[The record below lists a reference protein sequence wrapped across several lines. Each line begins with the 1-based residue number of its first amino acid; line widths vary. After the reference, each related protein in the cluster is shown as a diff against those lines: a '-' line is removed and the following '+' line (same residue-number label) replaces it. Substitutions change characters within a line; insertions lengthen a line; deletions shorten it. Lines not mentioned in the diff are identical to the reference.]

1 MNKNHP
7 VIEDMTLDQL
17 TKELETVDRTHRPTD
32 YARVCQAYNDRIE
45 RLAEHAQDFLDGLV
59 RGINFEQFD
68 DATRENISRDEVPEI
83 ERRMIHALLSKAQVP
98 REFDDEEIRAT
109 VEGQA

>member
-17 TKELETVDRTHRPTD
+17 TEELETVNRIHQPAQ
-32 YARVCQAYNDRIE
+32 YARVHQAYIDRIE
-45 RLAEHAQDFLDGLV
+45 RLAGHAQDFLDNLV
-59 RGINFEQFD
+59 RGIGFEQFD
-68 DATRENISRDEVPEI
+68 EAASESIDRDEVPEA
-83 ERRMIHALLSKAQVP
+83 ERRMIHALLAKAQVP

-109 VEGQA
+109 VEGQV